1 MVIQSEGLFIIK
13 WSFFRSAVLIF
24 FKIQKQASES
34 DRSGSLPISTV
45 GGTDKGPGGST
56 VILRWEA
63 VRFLLAEAIKTR
75 HCHTRSSG
83 EQVSQAVLEDLLQI
97 TERRPTP
104 RKLWEHS
111 DFID

>member
-1 MVIQSEGLFIIK
+1 M
-13 WSFFRSAVLIF
+13 
-24 FKIQKQASES
+24 
-34 DRSGSLPISTV
+34 PISTV

-56 VILRWEA
+56 VILRWEV
-63 VRFLLAEAIKTR
+63 VRFLLAEAIRTR
-75 HCHTRSSG
+75 HCHIRSSG

-111 DFID
+111 DFIN